1 MQRVGDFRTFAL
13 SKQRFEAGT
22 TSRASVNKMASRKV
36 KSFRKVIGSL
46 PIVRALPVLTLQ
58 TALNMVQPKHNI
70 AGSHVISSTT

>member
-1 MQRVGDFRTFAL
+1 
-13 SKQRFEAGT
+13 
-22 TSRASVNKMASRKV
+22 MASRKV